1 MSGRP
6 WLGCVADDYT
16 GATDVAAGLRRSG
29 IRTRLVFGI
38 PSGAIDASD
47 ADAVV
52 VALKTRTAPVADA
65 VEQST
70 VAVRWL
76 LGQGVER
83 LYVKYCST
91 FDSTPAGNIGP
102 VLDAVLDVAGERL
115 TVLCPASPEHGR
127 TVFHGHLFVGD
138 RLLSESSMATHPLTP
153 MTDADL
159 RRVLAPQTPHAI
171 GLLDHAVLA
180 GGTATARE
188 RLNRLASDGVRHV
201 VSDAV
206 DDADLAVLAAASSEL
221 RVVSGGAGLARA
233 MAAGRPVA
241 GAAPVELPVGPAV
254 VVAGSCSSATLDQV
268 EHARAAMPS
277 FHVSPLLSDDPEEI
291 WSMTET
297 WLDDHLDSRPGQ
309 PVLVYSSASASERA
323 ASAHVFGVRTSD
335 VLETLLARTARHAV
349 SRGARRVV
357 VAGGE
362 TSGAVVQALGVS
374 SVDIGQEADTGVPWC
389 LTQGPDPLALL
400 LKSGN
405 FGRPDLL
412 VRAVA
417 A

>member
-1 MSGRP
+1 MSRGP

-29 IRTRLVFGI
+29 IRTRLVFGV
-38 PSGAIDASD
+38 PSTALDISD
-47 ADAVV
+47 TDAVV

-65 VEQST
+65 VAQSRAAT
-70 VAVRWL
+70 RWL
-76 LGQGVER
+76 LGRGVEQ

-91 FDSTPAGNIGP
+91 FDSTPTGNIGP
-102 VLDAVLDVAGERL
+102 VLDAVLDDAGQRL

-127 TVFHGHLFVGD
+127 TVFHGHLFVAD
-138 RLLSESSMATHPLTP
+138 HLLSESSMATHPLTP

-180 GGTATARE
+180 AGTAAARE
-188 RLNRLASDGVRHV
+188 RLERLASEGIRHV
-201 VSDAV
+201 VADAV
-206 DDADLAVLAAASSEL
+206 DEADLAVLAAACAGL

-233 MAAGRPVA
+233 MASGRPVA
-241 GAAPVELPVGPAV
+241 GTAPLTLPDGPAV
-254 VVAGSCSSATLDQV
+254 VVAGSCSNATLEQV
-268 EHARAAMPS
+268 EQARAAMPS
-277 FHVSPLLSDDPEEI
+277 FKITPLLSDDPEEI
-291 WSMTET
+291 WSMTQT
-297 WLDDHLDSRPGQ
+297 WLDEHLDSRTGK
-309 PVLVYSSASASERA
+309 PVLVYSSATAAERA
-323 ASAHVFGVRTSD
+323 TSGHVFDIRTPD

-349 SRGARRVV
+349 DRGARRVV

-362 TSGAVVQALGVS
+362 TSGAVVQALGVG

-389 LTQGPDPLALL
+389 LTPGPDPVALL

-417 A
+417 